1 MSSVNRAE
9 ARKRLIAA
17 AREQLP
23 EPGDPRALIDE
34 LTGNDPLTDEHLE
47 VLTRVTLAH
56 RQLLNLKL
64 EASVQGGMGWFL
76 GRNLILF
83 GILGLAARLSSPL
96 TTQGLEAALGGAI
109 AYFLLCSLLAPL
121 RLRKQ
126 KAKRAGIVANY
137 NADLS
142 AYLDELSAR

>member
-1 MSSVNRAE
+1 MNRRE

-17 AREQLP
+17 ARQQLP

-47 VLTRVTLAH
+47 VLSRVTLAH
-56 RQLLNLKL
+56 RQLLNMKL
-64 EASVQGGMGWFL
+64 ERSVQGGMGWFL
-76 GRNLILF
+76 GRNLILL
-83 GILGLAARLSSPL
+83 GILGLIAVLTSPL
-96 TTQGLEAALGGAI
+96 TPSGLEAGLLGAI
-109 AYFLLCSLLAPL
+109 AYFLICSTLAPL

-126 KAKRAGIVANY
+126 KVKRAGILRNY

-142 AYLDELSAR
+142 AYLDELAKR